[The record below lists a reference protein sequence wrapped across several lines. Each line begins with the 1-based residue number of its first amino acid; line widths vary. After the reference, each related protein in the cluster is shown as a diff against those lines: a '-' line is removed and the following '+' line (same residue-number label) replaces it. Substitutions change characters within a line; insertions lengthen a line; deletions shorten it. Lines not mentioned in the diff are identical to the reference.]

1 MKPIFNFSCIV
12 CVRGRSGFWLM
23 FDISANLISYRNV
36 RSHDSYFHR
45 PTIIACLHDS
55 RDYLFYTYSFW
66 EVPFS
71 MVNVYVCMRS
81 CHTAFIASVNN
92 NWTFLCVRSM
102 QISSFYMFKW
112 NWNSFFMYI
121 FSLNIWRMTFEMK
134 HDTDFFGTRLFNRL
148 KLSFPSKTQKKKI
161 IK

>member
-23 FDISANLISYRNV
+23 FDILANLISYRNV
-36 RSHDSYFHR
+36 RSHDSYFRR

-112 NWNSFFMYI
+112 NWNSFFFCI
-121 FSLNIWRMTFEMK
+121 FSLWTSEEWLLKWNMTLIFLE
-134 HDTDFFGTRLFNRL
+134 HVYSTAWNWILRR
-148 KLSFPSKTQKKKI
+148 KLRKKF